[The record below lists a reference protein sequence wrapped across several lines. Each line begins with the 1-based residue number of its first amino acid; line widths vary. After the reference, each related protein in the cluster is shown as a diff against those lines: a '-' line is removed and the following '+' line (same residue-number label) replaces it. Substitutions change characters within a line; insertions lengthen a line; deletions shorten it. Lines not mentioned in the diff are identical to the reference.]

1 MPAQY
6 LPLAGVRVLSIETA
20 ASLPAGTRTLADLG
34 ADIVRVAEPAGRV
47 NPYIRVFDTSLM
59 NKQSIGI
66 DLKSGAGRTLARRL
80 ARQADVVACN
90 YRPHVMDRFGLDYP
104 SLRALKPDVIA
115 LQLTGYGTPGPWAEI
130 AAFGPNVEAA
140 GGLNALT
147 GDADEPPQRIG
158 GGVFADTMAGRYC
171 ALAILGAL
179 DHRER
184 TGEGQYVEV
193 SMYECIARGLGELV
207 QAAAGSGEPPE
218 RMGSRSDRYAPQGI
232 YPALGEDEWL
242 AISVTTD
249 AEWAALV
256 DLVGD
261 SRLAASELTAV
272 EQRHI
277 RHDEIDELLSAWTS
291 RHEKLAAATALQQ
304 RGIPAGPVQKTSDV
318 ALDEHHG
325 ARGFFQHMRHE
336 TSILGHTNHPHMRLA
351 TVFEGHERTS
361 LSGHR
366 DEGGGG
372 EQILRRWLG
381 SSDDAIEGLRA
392 EGAFLVPRA
401 VVPAGT
407 PAPDWFGG
415 RDSEHASDFARRLG
429 LEAAD
434 DRAAERRATDDRAA
448 EEGA

>member
-6 LPLAGVRVLSIETA
+6 LPLTGVRILSIETA

-34 ADIVRVAEPAGRV
+34 ADVVRVAEPAGRV

-66 DLKSGAGRTLARRL
+66 DLKDGKGRGLARRL

-90 YRPHVMDRFGLDYP
+90 YRPHVLDQFGLDYQ

-115 LQLTGYGTPGPWAEI
+115 LLLTGYGTPGPWAEI
-130 AAFGPNVEAA
+130 PAFGPNVEAA
-140 GGLNALT
+140 GGMNALT

-207 QAAAGSGEPPE
+207 LSAASSGQAP
-218 RMGSRSDRYAPQGI
+218 RRTGSRSDRFAPQGI

-242 AISVTTD
+242 ALSVTTD
-249 AEWAALV
+249 DGWAALV
-256 DLVGD
+256 ELVGD
-261 SRLAASELTAV
+261 SRLAGSGLLTAG
-272 EQRHI
+272 QRHD
-277 RHDEIDELLSAWTS
+277 RHGEIDELLSAWTS
-291 RHEKLAAATALQQ
+291 RQEKLAAATALQE

-318 ALDEHHG
+318 ALDEHHR
-325 ARGFFQHMRHE
+325 AREFFQRMRHE

-351 TVFEGHERTS
+351 TVFGGYERTS
-361 LSGHR
+361 LTGHR
-366 DEGGGG
+366 DEGGDA
-372 EQILRRWLG
+372 EDILRRWLG

-401 VVPAGT
+401 VVPPDT
-407 PAPDWFGG
+407 PVPDWFGG
-415 RDSEHASDFARRLG
+415 RDSPDGSDFAQRLG
-429 LEAAD
+429 LEASGD
-434 DRAAERRATDDRAA
+434 
-448 EEGA
+448 GV